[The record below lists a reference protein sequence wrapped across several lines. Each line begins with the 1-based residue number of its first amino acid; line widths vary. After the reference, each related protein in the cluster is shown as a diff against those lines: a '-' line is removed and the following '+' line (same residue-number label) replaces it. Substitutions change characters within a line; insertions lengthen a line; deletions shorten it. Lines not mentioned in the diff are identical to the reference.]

1 MYQIAGGCDRATLLP
16 GLGAFLILTWAR
28 ISVEKSRKEHA
39 VLPSVAVV
47 GATGAVGEVMRQVLD
62 EHKFPCWSIK
72 FLASE
77 RSAGKPLTFRG
88 QSYPVEPLRPEAF
101 VGVDVVLSSTP
112 AAVSREYSPMAA
124 RAGAVVVD
132 NSSAW
137 RMDPEVPLV
146 VPEVNADALRHIPK
160 GIVANPNCST
170 IQMVVALKPLHD
182 LARIK
187 RVVVATY
194 QASSGKGATG
204 LRELDAQLHAT
215 GRGQPIPPAKA
226 HAAQLAGNVL
236 PHDWKAGEEGYTE
249 EEWKMVRETRKIM
262 GDDSILI
269 SPTTARVPVRIGHS
283 EAVNIEF
290 HAPISPDQAREAL
303 RRAPGIV
310 LVDDLSRGEVPLALA
325 AEGRDEVFVGRIR
338 RDPTVPHGLNLWVV
352 ADNLRKGAAT
362 NAIQIAEVLVQRG
375 WLPRR

>member
-1 MYQIAGGCDRATLLP
+1 
-16 GLGAFLILTWAR
+16 
-28 ISVEKSRKEHA
+28 
-39 VLPSVAVV
+39 VAVV
-47 GATGAVGEVMRQVLD
+47 GATGVVGEMMRQVLI
-62 EHKFPCWSIK
+62 ERKLPVRTIK
-72 FLASE
+72 FLASQ
-77 RSAGKPLTFRG
+77 RSAGKPIEFRG
-88 QSYPVEPLRPEAF
+88 KTYPVETLRPEAF
-101 VGVDVVLSSTP
+101 AGVDLVLSSTP
-112 AAVSREYSPMAA
+112 ASISREFSPIAA

-146 VPEVNADALRHIPK
+146 VPEVNAGALARIPC

-194 QASSGKGATG
+194 QASSGKGAKA
-204 LRELDAQLHAT
+204 LFELDAQVAAL
-215 GRGQPIPPAKA
+215 GRGETVPQATA
-226 HAAQLAGNVL
+226 HAAQLAGNVV
-236 PHDWKAGEEGYTE
+236 PHDWKAGDEGYSE

-262 GDDSILI
+262 GDDTIEV

-283 EAVNIEF
+283 EAINLEF
-290 HAPISPDQAREAL
+290 HRPVTVAQAREAL
-303 RRAPGIV
+303 RNAPGVV
-310 LVDDLSRGEVPLALA
+310 LVDDAAKGEVPMPLNVA
-325 AEGRDEVFVGRIR
+325 GRDEVFVGRIR
-338 RDPTVPHGLNLWVV
+338 RDPTIPNGLNLWVV

-362 NAIQIAEVLVQRG
+362 NAVQIAEVLVQRG

>member
-1 MYQIAGGCDRATLLP
+1 MISIHERA
-16 GLGAFLILTWAR
+16 
-28 ISVEKSRKEHA
+28 SS

-47 GATGAVGEVMRQVLD
+47 GATGAVGEVMRQVLL
-62 EHKFPCWSIK
+62 ERKFPLRALK
-72 FLASE
+72 FLASP
-77 RSAGKPLTFRG
+77 RSAGKTIDFQG
-88 QSYPVEPLRPEAF
+88 KKHVVEALRPEAF
-101 VGVDVVLSSTP
+101 AGVDIVLSSTP
-112 AAVSREYSPMAA
+112 AAISREYSPVAA
-124 RAGAVVVD
+124 KAGAIVID

-146 VPEVNADALRHIPK
+146 VPEVNADALARIPK

-204 LRELDAQLHAT
+204 LFELDAQLSAL
-215 GRGQPIPPAKA
+215 GRGEPIPPAKA

-236 PHDWKAGEEGYTE
+236 PHDWKAGEQGYTE
-249 EEWKMVRETRKIM
+249 EEWKMVRETKKIM
-262 GDDSILI
+262 GDDTIQV
-269 SPTTARVPVRIGHS
+269 SPTTARVPVRIGHC
-283 EAVNIEF
+283 EALNLEF
-290 HAPISPDQAREAL
+290 ERPISVEQAREAL

-310 LVDDLSRGEVPLALA
+310 LLDDPSKGDVPLPLTA
-325 AEGRDEVFVGRIR
+325 AGRDEVFVGRIR
-338 RDPTVPHGLNLWVV
+338 SDPTIANGLNLWVV

-362 NAIQIAEVLVQRG
+362 NAVQIAEVLVERN

>member
-1 MYQIAGGCDRATLLP
+1 LN
-16 GLGAFLILTWAR
+16 
-28 ISVEKSRKEHA
+28 

-47 GATGAVGEVMRQVLD
+47 GATGAVGEIMRQVLV
-62 EHKFPCWSIK
+62 EHAFNLRAIK

-77 RSAGKPLTFRG
+77 RSAGKTIEFQG
-88 QSYPVEPLRPEAF
+88 KKHTVEPIRPEAF
-101 VGVDVVLSSTP
+101 TGVDIVLSSTP
-112 AAVSREYSPMAA
+112 ASISRECSPIAA
-124 RAGAVVVD
+124 RAGAIVID

-146 VPEVNADALRHIPK
+146 VPEVNADALKRIPK

-170 IQMVVALKPLHD
+170 IQMVVALEPLHD

-194 QASSGKGATG
+194 QASSGKGA
-204 LRELDAQLHAT
+204 RAAFELEAQLAAL
-215 GRGQPIPPAKA
+215 GRGEQVPPASV
-226 HAAQLAGNVL
+226 HVAQLAGNVL

-262 GDDSILI
+262 GDDSIQV
-269 SPTTARVPVRIGHS
+269 SATTARVPVHTGHS

-290 HAPISPDQAREAL
+290 HNPITVEQARAAL
-303 RRAPGIV
+303 RSARGIV
-310 LVDDLSRGEVPLALA
+310 LMDDLAKGEVPMPLHAT
-325 AEGRDEVFVGRIR
+325 GRDEVFVGRVR

-362 NAIQIAEVLVQRG
+362 NAVQIAEVLVERG

>member
-1 MYQIAGGCDRATLLP
+1 VDS
-16 GLGAFLILTWAR
+16 LILFSERA
-28 ISVEKSRKEHA
+28 EH

-47 GATGAVGEVMRQVLD
+47 GATGAVGEIMRQVLG
-62 EHKFPCWSIK
+62 ERAFPLRAIK

-77 RSAGKPLTFRG
+77 RSAGKPIVFQGKT
-88 QSYPVEPLRPEAF
+88 YPVEPLRPEAF
-101 VGVDVVLSSTP
+101 AGVDVVLSSTP
-112 AAVSREYSPMAA
+112 ALISREYSPLAA
-124 RAGAVVVD
+124 RAGAVVID

-194 QASSGKGATG
+194 QASSGKGAKG
-204 LRELDAQLHAT
+204 LFELDAQVAAL
-215 GRGQPIPPAKA
+215 GRGEAVPTAQA
-226 HAAQLAGNVL
+226 HVAQLAGNVL
-236 PHDWKAGEEGYTE
+236 PHDWKAGDEGYTE

-262 GDDSILI
+262 GDETILV
-269 SPTTARVPVRIGHS
+269 SPTTARVPVRVGHS
-283 EAVNIEF
+283 EAINLEF
-290 HAPISPDQAREAL
+290 ERPLSVAQAREAL
-303 RRAPGIV
+303 RRAPGVV
-310 LVDDLSRGEVPLALA
+310 LLDDAARGEVPLALA

-338 RDPTVPHGLNLWVV
+338 RDPTVPNGLNLWVV

-362 NAIQIAEVLVQRG
+362 NAVQIAEVLVQRN

>member
-1 MYQIAGGCDRATLLP
+1 M
-16 GLGAFLILTWAR
+16 
-28 ISVEKSRKEHA
+28 
-39 VLPSVAVV
+39 AVV
-47 GATGAVGEVMRQVLD
+47 GATGAVGEVMRQVLA
-62 EHKFPCWSIK
+62 ERAFPFRGIK

-77 RSAGKPLTFRG
+77 RSAGKPLTFKG
-88 QSYPVEPLRPEAF
+88 KSYLVEAIEPEAF
-101 VGVDVVLSSTP
+101 LGVQIVLSSTP
-112 AAVSREYSPMAA
+112 AGVSRETSPMAA
-124 RAGAVVVD
+124 RAGAVVID

-146 VPEVNADALRHIPK
+146 VPEVNADALKSIPK

-187 RVVVATY
+187 RVVVSTY

-204 LRELDAQLHAT
+204 LVELDAQLSAV
-215 GRGQPIPPAKA
+215 GRGEPVPAAKA

-236 PHDWKAGEEGYTE
+236 PHDWKRGEDEYTE
-249 EEWKMVRETRKIM
+249 EEWKMIRETRKIM
-262 GDDSILI
+262 GDDSILV
-269 SPTTARVPVRIGHS
+269 SPTTARVPVRIGHC
-283 EAVNIEF
+283 EAINLEF
-290 HAPISPDQAREAL
+290 HDPISVEQAREAL
-303 RRAPGIV
+303 RRAPGVV
-310 LVDDLSRGEVPLALA
+310 LLDDLGKGEVPLPLA

-362 NAIQIAEVLVQRG
+362 NAVQIAEVLVQRG
-375 WLPRR
+375 WLR

>member
-1 MYQIAGGCDRATLLP
+1 
-16 GLGAFLILTWAR
+16 
-28 ISVEKSRKEHA
+28 
-39 VLPSVAVV
+39 
-47 GATGAVGEVMRQVLD
+47 MRQVLE
-62 EHKFPCWSIK
+62 EHHFPCRAIK

-77 RSAGKPLTFRG
+77 RSVSKPLAFRG
-88 QSYPVEPLRPEAF
+88 KSYSVELLRPEAF
-101 VGVDVVLSSTP
+101 AGVDIVLSSTP
-112 AAVSREYSPMAA
+112 AGVSREYSPLAA
-124 RAGAVVVD
+124 RAGAVVID

-146 VPEVNADALRHIPK
+146 VPEVNADTLRHIPK

-204 LRELDAQLHAT
+204 LRELDAQLLAA
-215 GRGQPIPPAKA
+215 GRGEPIPPAKA

-236 PHDWKAGEEGYTE
+236 PHDWKAGDEGYTE
-249 EEWKMVRETRKIM
+249 EEWKMVRETRKIL
-262 GDDSILI
+262 GDDSILV

-283 EAVNIEF
+283 EAINIEF
-290 HAPISPDQAREAL
+290 HSPITPEQARAAL
-303 RRAPGIV
+303 KQAPGVV
-310 LVDDLSRGEVPLALA
+310 LVDDLSRGEVPLALS

-338 RDPTVPHGLNLWVV
+338 RDPTLPHGLNLWVV

-362 NAIQIAEVLVQRG
+362 NAVQIAEVLVQRG
-375 WLPRR
+375 LLPRK